1 MPFNIDVEYKWDAT
15 DMMPS
20 IDKQLVP
27 VDEELVI
34 PFMQV
39 MYDVWFSPYEQTAG
53 LDFVKEI
60 TPKKVVLVGSPEYE
74 FGAIKLGQAEGGRKI
89 LLLNVNGFDPSDA
102 ANVKEF
108 LHTIEHEFAHILHQT
123 VLFDKN
129 YEKISAG
136 NYLPSGWTSVSDSE
150 ARQLGFITPYAM
162 SGKDEDFVEMISMIM
177 VYGREWYEETVLTEA
192 GTTRR
197 GPVAAEGA
205 DRDRLPEKHLGHR
218 VLRHGGRKRT
228 GDLRTGG
235 HRPGGRGQSITL

>member
-1 MPFNIDVEYKWDAT
+1 M
-15 DMMPS
+15 
-20 IDKQLVP
+20 
-27 VDEELVI
+27 
-34 PFMQV
+34 
-39 MYDVWFSPYEQTAG
+39 
-53 LDFVKEI
+53 
-60 TPKKVVLVGSPEYE
+60 LVGSPEYE

-192 GTTRR
+192 GTT
-197 GPVAAEGA
+197 GAALLQQKEQIVIDYLKNTWGIEFYDTAGEKGLVTCVQEAIAQVVA
-205 DRDRLPEKHLGHR
+205 DN
-218 VLRHGGRKRT
+218 
-228 GDLRTGG
+228 
-235 HRPGGRGQSITL
+235 Q